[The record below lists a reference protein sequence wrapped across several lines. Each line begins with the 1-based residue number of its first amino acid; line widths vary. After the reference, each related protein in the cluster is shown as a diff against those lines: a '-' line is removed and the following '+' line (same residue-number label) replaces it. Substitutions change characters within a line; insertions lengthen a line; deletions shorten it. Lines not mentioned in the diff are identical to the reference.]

1 VVVAMLEL
9 PSPQRASEWCDAR
22 RARGESIGYVPTMGA
37 LHAGHLSLVARAVQE
52 NAAACASIFVNP
64 LQFNDRADLR
74 DYPRDWASD
83 AAALA
88 NAGCRMLFTGE
99 LADFFPGDDGV
110 GDGDINL
117 RHPRS
122 LLSGGGDGH
131 GDGDLPHRYPRS
143 LLSGGGDGHGDGHGG
158 DDGDGHGD
166 GVGGGDGDLPHR
178 HPRSLLSGGGVG
190 HGDGHGG
197 DDGDGHGGGVGDGD
211 RDDGIDPG
219 PGALGL
225 EGDSRP
231 GHLQGVARIVER
243 LFAAVGPCRA
253 YFGEKDFQQ
262 TLVVRHIARRLPGVE
277 VRVCPTVRDADGLA
291 LSSRNR
297 RLSPAGR
304 AAALQLHQ
312 ALLAARAAWQSG
324 QRHPAALESVMRAR
338 LTHPDITVDY
348 TAIRDATT
356 WQTGPLKTP
365 RALIAAT
372 ITGTRLIDNLAL
384 D

>member
-1 VVVAMLEL
+1 MLVTAKPATVMLEL
-9 PSPQRASEWCDAR
+9 PSPQRASEWCAER

-110 GDGDINL
+110 GDGDGHGDGHGGGVGGGDGDL
-117 RHPRS
+117 PHRHPRS
-122 LLSGGGDGH
+122 LLSGGGG
-131 GDGDLPHRYPRS
+131 GDGD
-143 LLSGGGDGHGDGHGG
+143 GDCDGVG
-158 DDGDGHGD
+158 DGDGHGD

-178 HPRSLLSGGGVG
+178 HPRSLLSGGG
-190 HGDGHGG
+190 DGH
-197 DDGDGHGGGVGDGD
+197 GDGD
-211 RDDGIDPG
+211 RDSSIDPG

-304 AAALQLHQ
+304 AAAAQLHQ

-356 WQTGPLKTP
+356 WQTRPLKTP